1 MPKSI
6 LLSVVLLSIVVSS
19 DNAGALS
26 FDGAAWVARHDREG
40 RSTGEYFLVIDTAGT
55 NISSVRIRGL
65 RLHRISMERDFSA
78 LTHRLENEG
87 VWYRQIDTRRS
98 EIFQSLRRKAWAA
111 SNDLI
116 RQRRLDRGQRKAWM
130 AAWIDAQLVDRRY
143 QIDFKIRKQRF
154 TKQVASTTFEEPA
167 PLLESPEDL
176 APMQG
181 SQPIFTIR

>member
-6 LLSVVLLSIVVSS
+6 LLSVVLLSLVVHS

-26 FDGAAWVARHDREG
+26 FDGAAWVARHDRDG

-65 RLHRISMERDFSA
+65 KLHRISMERDFSA
-78 LTHRLENEG
+78 LTHRPGNEG

-98 EIFQSLRRKAWAA
+98 GIFKSLRKKAWAA

-116 RQRRLDRGQRKAWM
+116 RQGRLDRGQRKEWM
-130 AAWIDAQLVDRRY
+130 AAWIDARLVDRRY

-154 TKQVASTTFEEPA
+154 TKQIAATKFEESD

-181 SQPIFTIR
+181 SQPTLTIR